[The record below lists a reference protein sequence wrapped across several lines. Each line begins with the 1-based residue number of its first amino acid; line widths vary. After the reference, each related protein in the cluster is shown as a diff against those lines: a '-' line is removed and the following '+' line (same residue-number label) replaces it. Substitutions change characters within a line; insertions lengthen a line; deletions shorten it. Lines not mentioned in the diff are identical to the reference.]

1 MNALKVTG
9 MSERDVPCVSRR
21 PTVHEGEVGDFVH
34 VVAEDG
40 NYYGSYRKTLV
51 GLDRQELWM
60 PCDQFGNIF

>member
-1 MNALKVTG
+1 MNR
-9 MSERDVPCVSRR
+9 EPIEQNVSNK
-21 PTVHEGEVGDFVH
+21 PKSTEGVVGDVVH
-34 VVAEDG
+34 VVADDG